1 MRVRGN
7 PKAQVVRIGARLD
20 AGTSAGVRERLHDAV
35 DSGEGDLILDLSK
48 LEMIDATGLGVL
60 VGTHR
65 RALSVQRHLVL
76 RGVPPRIMRVLAVTR
91 LNRVLRVEVQA
102 VAVA

>member
-1 MRVRGN
+1 MRVRGD
-7 PKAQVVRIGARLD
+7 PRAQVVRIGARLD
-20 AGTSAGVRERLHDAV
+20 AGTSARVRTRLHDAV

-65 RALSVQRHLVL
+65 RAISVERRLVL
-76 RGVPPRIMRVLAVTR
+76 RGVPPRIMRILAVTR
-91 LNRVLRVEVQA
+91 LNRVLPVEA
-102 VAVA
+102 SEVAVA